1 LAFPKPD
8 FNRQQEPEMKT
19 TLNTIALLMAVL
31 LASAVQAQEPS
42 LHKELEAQRIKIA
55 KTASRFT
62 VSVEI
67 DYDHEVLKPAGQP
80 GIIPG
85 MGGTDPDDPFTR
97 YDIGPFSGLI
107 VAKDQI
113 LISDR
118 TLGDFNKTGAGPGV
132 EGITVTLP
140 SGERFKATVI
150 GRHQE
155 IDLALLK
162 IEADLSTAKDV
173 SIAQFTSDESK
184 PERGQQVFVVGRGA
198 NPLRVLINDGIV
210 SALDR
215 EARRAFQ
222 LDARVGNATLGAPVC
237 DNDGKIIGMVT
248 LHNHATFG
256 QASGVS
262 YAAYIHEVS
271 RAYSLMKEGKFL
283 ERPKAP
289 FMGIGASK
297 KWPDKRG
304 LEVGNIVNGSGSE
317 KAGIQVGDIILTVDD
332 IDMNDVPDLIAHIQG
347 HKVGD
352 VLKVKILRGEEEMTK
367 SVTLGARP

>member
-1 LAFPKPD
+1 
-8 FNRQQEPEMKT
+8 MKT
-19 TLNTIALLMAVL
+19 TLQTLALLLAVA
-31 LASAVQAQEPS
+31 LAGAAQAQEPV

-55 KTASRFT
+55 KTLSRYT
-62 VSVEI
+62 VCVEI
-67 DYDHEVLKPAGQP
+67 DYDHDVLKPAGQP

-118 TLGDFNKTGAGPGV
+118 TLGDFNKSGAGPGV
-132 EGITVTLP
+132 EGITITIP
-140 SGERFKATVI
+140 SGERYKATVI

-173 SIAQFTSDESK
+173 SIAQLTSEESR

-210 SALDR
+210 SGLDR
-215 EARRAFQ
+215 EQRRAFQ

-237 DNDGKIIGMVT
+237 NNDGKIIGMVT
-248 LHNHATFG
+248 FHNHATFG

-262 YAAYIHEVS
+262 YAAYAHEVA
-271 RAYSLMKEGKFL
+271 RAYALMKEGKFI

-297 KWPDKRG
+297 KWPEKAG
-304 LEVGNIVNGSGSE
+304 LEVGNIVNGSGAE
-317 KAGIQVGDIILTVDD
+317 KAGIQVGDIILTVDGV
-332 IDMNDVPDLIAHIQG
+332 DMNDVPDLISHIQG

-352 VLKVKILRGEEEMTK
+352 VLKVKFLRGDVEKEV
-367 SVTLGARP
+367 SVTLGPRP

>member
-1 LAFPKPD
+1 MPAIG
-8 FNRQQEPEMKT
+8 RHQEYPMKT
-19 TLNTIALLMAVL
+19 TLNITALLLGVL
-31 LASAVQAQEPS
+31 LSSAAMAQSPT
-42 LHKELEAQRIKIA
+42 LHKELEAHRVKIA
-55 KTASRFT
+55 QTLSKYT

-67 DYDHEVLKPAGQP
+67 DFDHEALTPAGTGP
-80 GIIPG
+80 AIPG
-85 MGGTDPDDPFTR
+85 MGGPDPNDPFTR

-118 TLGDFNKTGAGPGV
+118 TLGDFNVKGAGPGV
-132 EGITVTLP
+132 EGITITLP
-140 SGERFKATVI
+140 NGDRYKATVM

-162 IEADLSTAKDV
+162 VEGDLSTVKDV
-173 SIAQFTSDESK
+173 AIAQFAAEEVK
-184 PERGQQVFVVGRGA
+184 LERGQQVFVVGRGS

-210 SALDR
+210 SALER
-215 EARRAFQ
+215 EQRRAFQ

-237 DNDGKIIGMVT
+237 NNDGNIVGVVT
-248 LHNHATFG
+248 FHNHATFG

-262 YAAYIHEVS
+262 YAAYLHEVK
-271 RAYSLMKEGKFL
+271 RAYGVLKEGKFV

-297 KWPDKRG
+297 KWPDKPG
-304 LEVGNIVNGSGSE
+304 LEVGNVVSGSGAE
-317 KAGIQVGDIILTVDD
+317 KAGIRVGDIILKVDD
-332 IDMNDVPDLIAHIQG
+332 VDMTDVPDLLTHIQG

-352 VLKVKILRGEEEMTK
+352 VLKVKLLRDDKEVEV
-367 SVTLGARP
+367 SVTLGPRP